1 MDEPKDIFYL
11 YLHSKIGEPVM
22 NKDRR
27 MSISEVE
34 FRMFQWKIPK
44 CLKPVIIKIWEQ
56 MGIIKKIDRFTLE
69 FQKTKFNIE
78 NMGEIYE
85 QLNLF

>member
-1 MDEPKDIFYL
+1 
-11 YLHSKIGEPVM
+11 
-22 NKDRR
+22 
-27 MSISEVE
+27 
-34 FRMFQWKIPK
+34 MFQWKIPK